1 MAFPNPKR
9 VGLEDPGGRWDGAGE
24 EHEEGRVPPSPEE
37 ARQAAEREVWGFEEL
52 PF

>member
-1 MAFPNPKR
+1 MEKVVLKR
-9 VGLEDPGGRWDGAGE
+9 SGKPGLEFEGE
-24 EHEEGRVPPSPEE
+24 LLYEGETSPEE